1 MIKLTLLAAATLLSF
16 NSTADEAGVYCA
28 GVSKLAGQIMEMRQ
42 DNFEASE
49 LYNVLSGNAGS
60 LTIVKMAYESPLYL
74 GAEYKA
80 REITRFK
87 NEIFMICVSDK
98 G

>member
-1 MIKLTLLAAATLLSF
+1 MIKLILLALTALLSF
-16 NSTADEAGVYCA
+16 NSIADEAGVYCA
-28 GVSKLAGQIMEMRQ
+28 GKSELAGKIMEMRQ
-42 DNFEASE
+42 DNFEMSE
-49 LYNVLSGNAGS
+49 LYSVLSGDAGN

-80 REITRFK
+80 REIIRFK

-98 G
+98 N

>member
-1 MIKLTLLAAATLLSF
+1 MIKLTLLAAALLSF
-16 NSTADEAGVYCA
+16 GSVADEAGVYCA

-98 G
+98 N

>member
-1 MIKLTLLAAATLLSF
+1 MIKLTLLAAAALLSF
-16 NSTADEAGVYCA
+16 NSTADEAGAYCA

-60 LTIVKMAYESPLYL
+60 LTIVKMAYMSPLYL
-74 GAEYKA
+74 SDEYKA
-80 REITRFK
+80 REIARFK
-87 NEIFMICVSDK
+87 NEIFMICVSDND
-98 G
+98 